1 MKTRLLGGIAALLVA
16 IVGTVLLI
24 TYVQNADNR
33 ALANT
38 ETQTVYI
45 VQKSIAAGTEAGK
58 LEGYV
63 AKKALPKAAMASDAV
78 TDLSALGTKVTAVEL
93 VPGEQ
98 LLAGR
103 MVNANEFLG
112 PSRVAVPEGMQEFTL
127 RLPIERVAG
136 GKISAGD
143 TAGIFISLDETTTNT
158 ATGAQETKSSG
169 TQLTFH
175 KVLVTAAQFSDGTAS
190 QPEEGTQAS
199 GEAAASSS
207 KTQSDDTYLITLAR
221 NSVDAEKIIY
231 AVEFGQVYLSK
242 EPETATEGNTGVVDQ
257 TKVFR

>member
-1 MKTRLLGGIAALLVA
+1 MKKRLLGGIAALLVA
-16 IVGTVLLI
+16 VLGTVLLI
-24 TYVQNADNR
+24 TYVQSADAR

-38 ETQTVYI
+38 ETESVFV
-45 VQKSIAAGTEAGK
+45 VQKPVEAGTEATELAGA
-58 LEGYV
+58 V
-63 AKKALPKAAMASDAV
+63 AKKALPKGAIADDAV
-78 TDLSALGTKVTAVEL
+78 TDLSELGSTVTAVDL

-103 MVNANEFLG
+103 MVDPSEFLG

-143 TAGIFISLDETTTNT
+143 TAGVFISLDETSTNT

-175 KVLVTAAQFSDGTAS
+175 KVLVTAAQFSDGSAS
-190 QPEEGTQAS
+190 QPEETTDTQAS
-199 GEAAASSS
+199 GSAN

-242 EPETATEGNTGVVDQ
+242 EPDSATEGNTGVVDSS
-257 TKVFR
+257 KVFR